1 MCEGLHKSRQEVEYI
16 GFLDL
21 LMIAVGLSMDAFAVS
36 VCKGM
41 EMKGDC
47 KKAGIIAGIYF
58 GGFQAVMPMI
68 GYCLGNGINQYI
80 TSSSRYVALVLL
92 AVIGAGMILEA
103 VEKQHCEPA
112 SASLKPSIMLPAAI
126 ATSIDAVAVG
136 VTFAAQQVVI
146 FSSIT
151 VIGIT
156 TFLISFAGVR
166 MGNVFGN
173 RFGKQAQILGG
184 IILICI
190 GIKIF
195 AVS

>member
-1 MCEGLHKSRQEVEYI
+1 
-16 GFLDL
+16 
-21 LMIAVGLSMDAFAVS
+21 MIAIGLSMDAFAVS

-47 KKAGIIAGIYF
+47 NKAGLIVGTYF

-68 GYCLGNGINQYI
+68 GYCLGNGISQYI
-80 TSSSRYVALVLL
+80 TSSSRYVALILL
-92 AVIGAGMILEA
+92 TLIGAGMILEA
-103 VEKQHCEPA
+103 IKKQQCKPA
-112 SASLKPSIMLPAAI
+112 NASLKPSIMFPAAI

-195 AVS
+195 VNGS